1 MGKIAE
7 SIRNFFTDTNNGQCE
22 NKDCKNCPFPAC
34 EKETGERGQ
43 KITDDKNIKQ
53 SIRHSF

>member
-7 SIRNFFTDTNNGQCE
+7 SIRGFFTDTNNGQCE
-22 NKDCKNCPFPAC
+22 NKDCKNCPFPAR

-43 KITDDKNIKQ
+43 K
-53 SIRHSF
+53 